1 MGMGLIFLKN
11 YNGYADKDY
20 RYLSIWIKKI
30 RNRKIKMIV
39 ICFTEYPVQR
49 SMEVTMRYLELPRLP
64 EYITGKGN
72 YVYSANGKGYH
83 SISIFKVDDKK
94 VKKAFDAIT
103 KACLTFIDIPGY
115 QYEIRICHTA
125 NEGIKLLA

>member
-1 MGMGLIFLKN
+1 
-11 YNGYADKDY
+11 
-20 RYLSIWIKKI
+20 
-30 RNRKIKMIV
+30 MIV

-72 YVYSANGKGYH
+72 YVYSTNGKGYH
-83 SISIFKVDDKK
+83 SISIFNVDDKK

-103 KACLTFIDIPGY
+103 QACLTFIDIPGF

-125 NEGIKLLA
+125 KEGIKLLA